1 MNAIEKAE
9 GPCLIMAGAGTGKT
23 QTIIEKIKYLVNNKI
38 YSPERIVCITFS
50 NEAANNLLSRV
61 RRELDSETEREPIIK
76 TFHAFSAYLLREYG
90 EKIGVDKEFKILDP
104 DAGKIMLHSS
114 FKINPSYCHK
124 YISSIGSAKDLGIE
138 IKEYEA
144 LLVKLLNG
152 RSEEQIAREFE
163 IAQFELQTL
172 HLKSKENPDKYS
184 TNSQNSLMD
193 NSEKRIL
200 INRIIHK
207 KDDKSILVDRILG
220 FKRIVELSKFLK
232 MWKGYEKLKEKKNSL
247 DYSDLNLLAIK
258 LLRNSR
264 IFENFDYIIV
274 DEFQDT
280 NKVQIELLNE
290 IAKKG
295 NLTVVGDLNQSI
307 YGFRGAYKGN
317 LDIFKENFG
326 VGKEDIYNLDLSYRS
341 PNAVLRNAHL
351 LISNNYRNKDDCF
364 FVENAHGREG
374 EKIKIYEMVDG
385 KEEMRKVVEII
396 EEEISKGL
404 KEEEICVMFR
414 THQQSRMLKKMFEE
428 RGIEYISVGK
438 NSLLKQNSIKLV
450 VNYLILLNGMK
461 NEKSNPEAW
470 WNLFYDSGLE
480 GEDLEKMGKLLK
492 NPEKG
497 ENINELLMNDDS
509 RFDFSEEGRYLLRII
524 RERMKNLKEFKYSN
538 LEELLEEIYRV
549 MGVIDSENE
558 NNKEI
563 WRFRIIEPHF
573 APKSPIDNLE
583 KLATQSTKL
592 SIIMNLNKFR
602 DFVKAHSGLYEGSL
616 ESFIYYLDIMDKLDI
631 EIDSAELEEK
641 GVRIMTSHS
650 TKGLEFKIVILTNM
664 AEKRFPLL
672 RISENILVP
681 SELFPEFESGIEDI
695 EAYKLGNLIAEER
708 RLCYVSFTRAKEKLI
723 MTYAKEYAEKK
734 FLPSRFLNE
743 IDFKNNK
750 DIEFIQDFDSKYS
763 STEKELKI
771 VSAENLV
778 KKEKNIDKAFSP
790 SALLTFLECQKMF
803 EYKYIFNM
811 PEKKTFSWEA
821 IQLGSFVHL
830 VLENGVKGGFRN
842 VKDFIDL
849 AKDYS
854 SEEEWK
860 DIALDESI
868 FLIKVFFERNK
879 NKYNEK
885 SLTEQCLKMKK
896 EGFSFV
902 GFADRIDFL
911 KDGIEIVDY
920 KTGKSPI
927 YGKDRD
933 WQLGYYALAAS
944 GFGKVRKV
952 TLDMLKHEKPIEF
965 QIDENG
971 NALEIINK
979 RVSFNIYEVEKE
991 LLETAREISKAYS
1004 KGFKACPIEK
1014 NCEFCNEYVYRL

>member
-1 MNAIEKAE
+1 MKAIEKAD

-38 YSPERIVCITFS
+38 YSPEKIVCITFS
-50 NEAANNLLSRV
+50 NEAANNLLCRGGG
-61 RRELDSETEREPIIK
+61 ELDSETDREPIIK

-114 FKINPSYCHK
+114 FKINPSYCHR
-124 YISSIGSAKDLGIE
+124 YILAIGSAKDLGIS
-138 IKEYEA
+138 IKDYEKY
-144 LLVKLLNG
+144 LEKKING
-152 RSEEQIAREFE
+152 RAEEKIKMELE
-163 IAQFELQTL
+163 NLQFELQTM
-172 HLKSKENPDKYS
+172 HLRGKKEDRKS
-184 TNSQNSLMD
+184 L
-193 NSEKRIL
+193 
-200 INRIIHK
+200 
-207 KDDKSILVDRILG
+207 
-220 FKRIVELSKFLK
+220 LSKIEELTQIIEVSKFVK
-232 MWKGYEKLKEKKNSL
+232 IWKAYEKLKEKKNSL
-247 DYSDLNLLAIK
+247 DYSDLNLLAIR

-264 IFENFDYIIV
+264 IFNNFDYIIV

-307 YGFRGAYKGN
+307 YGFRGAYRGN
-317 LDIFKENFG
+317 LDIFKKNFN
-326 VGKEDIYNLDLSYRS
+326 VGRDDIYNLDLSYRS
-341 PNAVLRNAHL
+341 PDRVLRNAHL
-351 LISNNYRNKDDCF
+351 LVSNNYKNKDDCF
-364 FVENAHGREG
+364 FVENVHGREG
-374 EKIKIYEMVDG
+374 EKIKIYEMLDG
-385 KEEMRKVVEII
+385 KEEMRKVVEIV
-396 EEEISKGL
+396 EEEISKGV
-404 KEEEICVMFR
+404 KMEEICVMFR

-428 RGIEYISVGK
+428 KGVDYISIGK

-450 VNYLILLNGMK
+450 VDYLFLLNGIK
-461 NEKSNPEAW
+461 NERSNPETI

-480 GEDLEKMGKLLK
+480 GEDLEKLGKTLKKPQEGENLNKLLM
-492 NPEKG
+492 E
-497 ENINELLMNDDS
+497 EDE
-509 RFDFSEEGRYLLRII
+509 RFYFSEEGRYLLRII
-524 RERMKNLKEFKYSN
+524 KERIKNLLNFKYSN
-538 LEELLEEIYRV
+538 LEGLLEEIYRV
-549 MGVIDSENE
+549 IGVIDSDNE
-558 NNKEI
+558 SNKEV
-563 WRFRIIEPHF
+563 
-573 APKSPIDNLE
+573 
-583 KLATQSTKL
+583 
-592 SIIMNLNKFR
+592 IMNLNKFR
-602 DFVKAHSGLYEGSL
+602 DFVKSHSELYEDSL
-616 ESFIYYLDIMDKLDI
+616 ESFIYHLDIMDKLDI

-650 TKGLEFKIVILTNM
+650 TKGLEFKIAILTNM

-672 RISENILVP
+672 RTSENILVP
-681 SELFPEFESGIEDI
+681 IELFHELEEAGGDI
-695 EAYKLGNLIAEER
+695 ETYKLGNLIAEER
-708 RLCYVSFTRAKEKLI
+708 RLCYVSFTRVKEKLI
-723 MTYAKEYAEKK
+723 MTYAKEYAEKS

-743 IDFKNNK
+743 IDFKYNL
-750 DIEFIQDFDSKYS
+750 S
-763 STEKELKI
+763 EKNLKI
-771 VSAENLV
+771 VSAENLIV
-778 KKEKNIDKAFSP
+778 KEKSIDRAFSP
-790 SALLTFLECQKMF
+790 SALLVFLECQKMF

-821 IQLGSFVHL
+821 IQMGSFVHL
-830 VLENGVKGGFRN
+830 VLENGVNGSFRN

-860 DIALDESI
+860 NIALDESI

-879 NKYNEK
+879 NKYDEK

-896 EGFSFV
+896 EGFNFI

-920 KTGKSPI
+920 KTGKNAI
-927 YGKDRD
+927 YGKGRD